1 MSLKFTERVQ
11 KEDRNVGM
19 LPKGKELE
27 ESTGRANAYREVGGS
42 MEIILD
48 NPMSELQLLKHT
60 HK

>member
-19 LPKGKELE
+19 LLKDKELE
-27 ESTGRANAYREVGGS
+27 ESTGRVNACREVGGS

-48 NPMSELQLLKHT
+48 NPMSEL
-60 HK
+60 